1 MEVDELLR
9 IISPTATAIDISSGG
24 NRVMRLREE
33 TGATS
38 IVKIYLGPGRERRE
52 RHALEALAE
61 VVGVPRII
69 NRGLQDGLAWIQ
81 MTDGGVWDLA
91 SLPTNLDIVRT
102 AGRVLRGVHESNA
115 QMSNLA
121 NMIDDE
127 QIEAHH
133 RSTLERLGRFRRRL
147 NLPSELLEAAIAA
160 GPPLASKAKPAHTKP
175 TPEQF
180 LVAENGQVTLIDWE
194 WATIAPPEWDVSL
207 AMWQLANLLGDTAA
221 EAFIEGYGASVSAG
235 RLRAWIAYHSA
246 MLMLDAAEK
255 RDGRLYDL
263 APLVRSL
270 ADAVGYR

>member
-1 MEVDELLR
+1 
-9 IISPTATAIDISSGG
+9 
-24 NRVMRLREE
+24 
-33 TGATS
+33 
-38 IVKIYLGPGRERRE
+38 
-52 RHALEALAE
+52 
-61 VVGVPRII
+61 
-69 NRGLQDGLAWIQ
+69 